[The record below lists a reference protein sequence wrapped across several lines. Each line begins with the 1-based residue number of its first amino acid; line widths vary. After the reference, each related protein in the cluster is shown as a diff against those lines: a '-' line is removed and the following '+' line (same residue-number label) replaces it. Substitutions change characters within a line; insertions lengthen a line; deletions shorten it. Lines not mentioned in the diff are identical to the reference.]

1 MIDKI
6 KAFVDSVKGVLLTVI
21 APIIALL
28 AYISY
33 LREKNTT
40 LTDQINQSK
49 AAAQLATVLE
59 KKVEDEKQSNVDEL
73 DYDTL
78 RAQYIANHPSEFV
91 AASKPLPSEGTNV
104 QSDNQSSGQDHTS

>member
-6 KAFVDSVKGVLLTVI
+6 KSFVDSVKGILLTVI
-21 APIIALL
+21 APLIALF

-33 LREKNTT
+33 LRDKNAS

-49 AAAQLATVLE
+49 AAAQLAVVLT

-73 DYDTL
+73 DYDTI
-78 RAQYIANHPSEFV
+78 RAQYIAAHPSEF
-91 AASKPLPSEGTNV
+91 AAERAKTNSEPPVQPSD
-104 QSDNQSSGQDHTS
+104 QSGGQGNSS